1 MKKLNYNLPHEDGFV
16 STFKNLASIVPTNHS
31 LNRFHSG
38 SKIGKLTRHI
48 FTHEHLNKIVG
59 ANIALAA
66 LALSM
71 FNIPNFNSVAAE
83 EIVPE
88 VVIKADNLSLN
99 TEKGVKL
106 PVNVRK
112 ITQGYRLFHPGVD
125 LDGITGDPIWPIMK
139 GKVEYIQ
146 YSRFAY
152 GNAVIINHGNGL
164 TSLYAHLSK
173 ILVKEGQEVTT
184 DTLVGLMGSTGRS
197 TGDHLHLEIRD
208 HGVSINPLSVL
219 PAN

>member
-1 MKKLNYNLPHEDGFV
+1 MKKLNYNLPQDDGFV

-31 LNRFHSG
+31 LNRFRSG
-38 SKIGKLTRHI
+38 SIIGKLTRHI
-48 FTHEHLNKIVG
+48 FTHEHLNKIIG

-66 LALSM
+66 LTLSM
-71 FNIPNFNSVAAE
+71 FNIPSFNSVAAGE
-83 EIVPE
+83 AVPE

-112 ITQGYRLFHPGVD
+112 VTQGYRLFHPGLD
-125 LDGITGDPIWPIMK
+125 LDGVTGDPIWPIMK
-139 GKVEYIQ
+139 GKVENIQ

-152 GNAVIINHGNGL
+152 GNAVIVNHGNGM

-173 ILVKEGQEVTT
+173 IFVKEGQDVTT
-184 DTLVGLMGSTGRS
+184 DTLIGQMGSTGRS
-197 TGDHLHLEIRD
+197 TGDHLHLEVRD
-208 HGVSINPLSVL
+208 HGLPINPLSVL
-219 PAN
+219 PN